1 MYIRLRTIFRK
12 RGNETL
18 FLFCVE
24 FFLCCDEKQ
33 VFFWK
38 GGFMFE
44 MRYWIFLTPMLCFGC
59 ATGFVPGAPEGSID
73 VIAHRGASAYAPENT
88 MVSFRKAMELK
99 ADWFELD
106 VHLTADNK
114 LAIIHDDEL
123 KRVTGAEGKVTQKK
137 WDEIK
142 NLDAGSW
149 FSSEYKGERIPL
161 LEDTLKLAKNK
172 IGVYI
177 ELKSSDNDH
186 PIIPLIIMNIAGK
199 DKMTPE
205 LKKKLDDVIYGSK
218 SRNITLAQETIN
230 AVRKMKIEKQV
241 VIQTF
246 SPVICYVLINEAPD
260 LRTEFLGEES
270 EEHPE
275 WWNYY
280 VLFGKLLNVAGM
292 NVNRKHL
299 TKERIDQFHAD
310 GKTVAVWTVD
320 DEEEMK
326 KFANWG
332 VDSIITNKPDVALN
346 ILREIGKRK

>member
-1 MYIRLRTIFRK
+1 M
-12 RGNETL
+12 
-18 FLFCVE
+18 C
-24 FFLCCDEKQ
+24 
-33 VFFWK
+33 
-38 GGFMFE
+38 E
-44 MRYWIFLTPMLCFGC
+44 MRYWILLTPMLCFGC

-88 MVSFRKAMELK
+88 IASFRKAIDLK

-114 LAIIHDDEL
+114 LVVIHDDEL

-137 WDEIK
+137 WNEIK

-149 FSSEYKGERIPL
+149 FSPEYKGEKLPS
-161 LEDTLKLAKNK
+161 LEDALKVAKNK

-177 ELKSSDNDH
+177 EIKSSDNDD
-186 PIIPLIIMNIAGK
+186 PIIPLIIMNIVGK
-199 DKMTPE
+199 NKMTPE
-205 LKKKLDDVIYGSK
+205 LKKQLEEVIYGSQ
-218 SRNITLAQETIN
+218 SRNVILARETIKT
-230 AVRKMKIEKQV
+230 VRNMKMDKQV
-241 VIQTF
+241 VLQTF
-246 SPVICYVLINEAPD
+246 SPVICFVLINEAPD

-299 TKERIDQFHAD
+299 TKERIDQFHAN
-310 GKTVAVWTVD
+310 GQTVAVWTVD
-320 DEEEMK
+320 DVEEMK
-326 KFANWG
+326 KFAEWG
-332 VDSIITNKPDVALN
+332 VDAIITNKPDIALQM
-346 ILREIGKRK
+346 LHEMGKRK